1 MPTLVEATD
10 TFPCFGG
17 TCGAFVIGD
26 GRLGSPEDAVA
37 HVRRRLEEWHSRF
50 TRFEPD
56 SELCALN
63 ADPRTTVPVSA
74 TMLRFA
80 AAVVQAASETGGLV
94 DATLLEPLEDAG
106 YRTDL
111 GAPVPLEL
119 ALRLVR
125 TRRPA
130 GPRADSSWQTI
141 SVDRAAG
148 TVTRPVGVRLDSGG
162 LAKGLFADMLAGE
175 LRRHAS
181 FAIDCAGDLRIGG
194 AKAIPRPVRVAS
206 PFGGRVLH
214 EFELSSAGFATSGIG
229 RRSWLD
235 ARGVPAHHLLD
246 PATGRPAFTGVVQA
260 TALAPTALGAEILAK
275 AAVLSGPE
283 SARGWLPHGGVLV
296 YDDGEFEVVDSTLAA

>member
-1 MPTLVEATD
+1 MPTLAEATE

-17 TCGAFVIGD
+17 TCGAYVIGD
-26 GRLGSPEDAVA
+26 GRLGTPEDAVA
-37 HVRRRLEEWHSRF
+37 HIRRRLEDWHERL
-50 TRFEPD
+50 TRFEPG
-56 SELCALN
+56 SELSALN
-63 ADPRTTVPVSA
+63 ADPRTTVPVTEVMA
-74 TMLRFA
+74 RFVE
-80 AAVVQAASETGGLV
+80 AVVHAADQTGGLV

-106 YRTDL
+106 YRADL

-125 TRRPA
+125 KRRPA
-130 GPRADSSWQTI
+130 GPRAEARWRELA
-141 SVDRAAG
+141 VDRAAG
-148 TVTRPVGVRLDSGG
+148 TVTRPVGLRLDTGG
-162 LAKGLFADMLAGE
+162 LAKGLFADLLAGE

-181 FAIDCAGDLRIGG
+181 FAVDCAGDLRIGG

-206 PFGGRVLH
+206 PFEDRVLH
-214 EFELSSAGFATSGIG
+214 EFELSEAGVATSGIG

-246 PATGRPAFTGVVQA
+246 PATGRPAFTGIVQA

-283 SARGWLPHGGVLV
+283 AARGWLAHGGVIV
-296 YDDGEFEVVDSTLAA
+296 YDDGAFEVVDSTLAA